1 MNTLKNTILLLALI
15 FTTSLY
21 AQILDTLRY
30 EVDGEKFMGFVA
42 KPSKITS
49 ETKTI
54 LIVHEWWGLNDYPK
68 SRALK
73 LAKEGFIAVC
83 IDMYGEGIVAD
94 NPKDAS
100 ELAGQIYENPKLLW
114 LRFNAGYETALKI
127 RGVNP
132 TKIAAIGYCFGG
144 SVVLN
149 AAKMGAPLDAVVSF
163 HGGLV
168 GVPLEKGKMKAAV
181 LVCNGAADQFVSE
194 KEILNFKEEMNINKA
209 DFTFINYDN
218 ATHAFTNPNS
228 TKVGEKFKMP
238 IAYNKEADDKSW
250 TDFMVFMRQKVK

>member
-1 MNTLKNTILLLALI
+1 MKNTILLLALV
-15 FTTSLY
+15 FTTNFY
-21 AQILDTLRY
+21 AQTLDTLRY
-30 EVDGEKFMGFVA
+30 EVDGAKFMGFVA
-42 KPSKITS
+42 KPAKITS

-68 SRALK
+68 SRALT

-83 IDMYGEGIVAD
+83 IDMYGEGVVVD

-100 ELAGQIYENPKLLW
+100 ELAGKIYEEPRLLW
-114 LRFNAGYETALKI
+114 LRFNAGYEAALKI

-132 TKIAAIGYCFGG
+132 SRMAAIGYCFGG
-144 SVVLN
+144 NVVLN

-163 HGGLV
+163 HGGLT
-168 GVPLEKGKMKAAV
+168 GEPLKKDMLKAAI
-181 LVCNGAADQFVSE
+181 LVCNGAADKFVSE
-194 KEILNFKEEMNINKA
+194 KEINALQVEMKDNKA
-209 DFTFINYDN
+209 DFTFINYEN

-250 TDFMVFMRQKVK
+250 TDFLVFMRQKVK